1 MKLKLGV
8 VITVDKQCQLL
19 FYAKILHHN
28 FTPKIYKDFKSVF
41 EVIQGKQKFGNLHV
55 LFKQL
60 NE

>member
-8 VITVDKQCQLL
+8 VITVDKQCLLL

-41 EVIQGKQKFGNLHV
+41 EVI
-55 LFKQL
+55 
-60 NE
+60 